1 MRHRFKYAAAV
12 LVVVS
17 FLAVPG
23 IILAQDDLTLESLA
37 DLVNTLTGRVDSIEQ
52 KLTPGAIV
60 DDDGNCRLAL
70 VDRLH
75 PTSLVSYLEKYPDAE
90 TPDSADLLNVYIVVG
105 TGVAVTFQT
114 RQSSNYVRVTEY
126 WNGCEFSHSSEWQAY
141 DIFGNPVAD

>member
-1 MRHRFKYAAAV
+1 MSKKSVAAITLLTVV
-12 LVVVS
+12 LAS
-17 FLAVPG
+17 LLPALLF
-23 IILAQDDLTLESLA
+23 AQGELTLESLA
-37 DLVNTLTGRVDSIEQ
+37 EQLTALTGRVDQLEQ
-52 KLTPGAIV
+52 QLKPGAIV

-90 TPDSADLLNVYIVVG
+90 TPDSTDILNVYIVVG

-141 DIFGNPVAD
+141 DIFGNPVAE